1 MNNLFDAMRTH
12 PILSILAIGIIL
24 YCLFWP
30 KQDELAPDT
39 FVVHGGNSDN
49 NIAVI
54 KESEDLDGGAASH
67 STKRAG
73 RPCREREEG
82 CPSAGQKQ
90 EVAGN

>member
-1 MNNLFDAMRTH
+1 MNNLFDTMRAH
-12 PILSILAIGIIL
+12 PVLSILAIAVMI
-24 YCLFWP
+24 YCLWP

-39 FVVHGGNSDN
+39 FVVNGGNSDN

-54 KESEDLDGGAASH
+54 KESEALDGGAASH